1 VEPVFVSRDR
11 ELARLGQLFSRTL
24 EGRGQTCFVTGEAG
38 FGKTSLTL
46 EFARRAQRTHADVL
60 VAVGDCNAQTGIS
73 DPYLP
78 FREVLAMLTGDV
90 DERVATGM
98 TTREN
103 ANRLQEFLRV
113 SKEVISEVAPDLIGM
128 FVPGAG
134 VATRAGVVIAGN
146 RRRKKLEAASVEPDA
161 DAARTSAVTVADQGR
176 IFEQITSVFIELA
189 RKRPLILVLD
199 DLHWIDESSAAL
211 LFHLARRIER
221 SRILIVGTYRP
232 EDVAVGRGEARH
244 PLPQVISEL
253 KSHYGDLSIVLGD
266 ETRAET
272 REFVDALIDCVPNRL
287 DEAFRRELHVRT
299 NGHPLFATELLQNM
313 RERGDLV
320 QDEAGCWVQ
329 RPSLDWR
336 KIPARVE
343 GVIEERIHRM
353 RKELQDI
360 LTIASVEGE
369 TFTVQVIGRL
379 QQVND
384 RQLLRTLTQELDRQH
399 RLVSEEGNERIGA
412 TLISQFRFRHH
423 LFHKYFYEHLGVSE
437 RELLHEDVAGVLE
450 ALYGGNADK
459 VAVQLAHHYE
469 LAHLDDKA
477 AASFLVA
484 GRSALAMHAHS
495 EAIALAERGIACLNR
510 IGDVSQHATLLLDL
524 NLLLGA
530 AQHRGGRFADSM
542 QTYKQTAELAAS
554 LGASE
559 ALAQAALGY
568 DEPRWR
574 CNLLEPVAV
583 SLLSQ
588 ALDQLARGDSVLR
601 ACLLAHLARARWDA
615 APVDELL
622 TLLDESV
629 AMARRLGEPRALLET
644 LRTRLSLDRSPER
657 TSERLALIDEMI
669 ALARRIDDRQMLM
682 ELLAFRIYDCVALG
696 DGDSWERDLSLHET
710 LAEESEEPF
719 WRYNIRAMRTAQ
731 ALHGGRFEEAEGLA
745 MRAFETGQKLGVDN
759 VEGVMGVQLFTI
771 RREQGRLREI
781 APLVRH
787 FVEERGAGAAWR
799 PGLALIYAD
808 LDRLDEAQTE
818 FDRLADGDFAAIPR
832 DSLWQTCL
840 CYMAEVCDRLED
852 PARAAVLHELLRPY
866 AEQTVVVGNATVC
879 LGATS
884 RFLGQLAATMGRWEL
899 AESYFQHALDLNER
913 MRGGPWLAH
922 TRYQYA
928 RMLQRRA
935 ADGDATRAADL
946 IARAQAAA
954 RELGMQG
961 LMTRTLGGV
970 EGTC

>member
-1 VEPVFVSRDR
+1 VEPIFVSRDK
-11 ELARLGQLFSRTL
+11 ELARLGQLFSRVL

-46 EFARRAQRTHADVL
+46 EFARRAQRNHADLL

-78 FREVLAMLTGDV
+78 FREILAMLTGDV

-113 SKEVISEVAPDLIGM
+113 SKEVITEVAPDLIGI

-134 VATRAGVVIAGN
+134 LATRAGVVIADN
-146 RRRKKLEAASVEPDA
+146 RKRRKLEQAAEA
-161 DAARTSAVTVADQGR
+161 EAQAARTPATVADQGR

-189 RKRPLILVLD
+189 KQRPLILVLD
-199 DLHWIDESSAAL
+199 DLHWIDESSASL
-211 LFHLARRIER
+211 LFHLARRIDR
-221 SRILIVGTYRP
+221 SRILIIGTYRP
-232 EDVAVGRGEARH
+232 EDIAVGRGDARH

-253 KSHYGDLSIVLGD
+253 KGHYGDLLIVLGD

-272 REFVDALIDCVPNRL
+272 REFVDALVDTAPNRL
-287 DEAFRRELHVRT
+287 GEPFRRELHLRT

-329 RPSLDWR
+329 RPSLDWK

-399 RLVSEEGNERIGA
+399 RLVSEEGNERIGS

-423 LFHKYFYEHLGVSE
+423 LFQKYFYDNLGVSE

-450 ALYGGNADK
+450 ALYGAGSEK
-459 VAVQLAHHYE
+459 VAVQLARHYE
-469 LAHLDDKA
+469 LARLDDKA
-477 AASFLVA
+477 AASFLQA

-510 IGDVSQHATLLLDL
+510 IGDIPAHATLLLDL
-524 NLLLGA
+524 DLLLGA
-530 AQHRGGRFADSM
+530 SQHRGGRFAESM
-542 QTYKQTAELAAS
+542 ETYKQTAELAAQ

-574 CNLLEPVAV
+574 CNLLEHVAV
-583 SLLSQ
+583 GLLSQ
-588 ALDQLARGDSVLR
+588 ALDRLDRSDSVLR

-622 TLLDESV
+622 TLLDEAV

-657 TSERLALIDEMI
+657 TSERIALIDEMV
-669 ALARRIDDRQMLM
+669 ALARRIDDKQMLM
-682 ELLAFRIYDCVALG
+682 ELLAFRIYDSVAIG
-696 DGDSWERDLSLHET
+696 DCDSWDRDLNLHET
-710 LAEESEEPF
+710 LAEEIEEPF
-719 WRYNIRAMRTAQ
+719 WRYNVHAMRTAQ
-731 ALHGGRFEEAEGLA
+731 ALNSGRLEEAEGFA
-745 MRAFETGQKLGVDN
+745 MRALETGQKLGVDN

-771 RREQGRLREI
+771 RREQGRLREL
-781 APLVRH
+781 APLVKH
-787 FVEERGAGAAWR
+787 FVDERGAGAAWR

-808 LDRLDEAQTE
+808 LDRLAEAQTE
-818 FDRLADGDFAAIPR
+818 FERLAEGDFASIPR

-840 CYMAEVCDRLED
+840 CYLAEVCDRLQD
-852 PARAAVLHELLRPY
+852 PVRAAVLHELLRPY

-884 RFLGQLAATMGRWEL
+884 RFLGQLAATMSRWDL
-899 AESYFQHALDLNER
+899 AEVYFRHALDLNER
-913 MRGGPWLAH
+913 MRAGPWLAH
-922 TRYQYA
+922 ARYQYA
-928 RMLQRRA
+928 RMLLSRAGPGDAARA
-935 ADGDATRAADL
+935 AELVGQ
-946 IARAQAAA
+946 AQAAA
-954 RELGMQG
+954 RELGMQS
-961 LMTRTLGGV
+961 LMTRTLNGLAGP
-970 EGTC
+970 C